1 MTRPE
6 LYRVEQSISLD
17 RLDWLIRIERNPK
30 VQQKLYFIRFR
41 YLGDSIEEATSRLGV
56 TKRIG
61 YYWQNS
67 WNKEGYKGLLHK
79 AGAGRP
85 AKLSDEEILKLK
97 KRFESKDFWN
107 TEEVKNLIQ
116 NEFGIDYCL
125 NSIRKLLRKIGMK
138 HNIPYCLD
146 YRRPE
151 NAEEILKKPG
161 KSNKQK
167 NVNR

>member
-6 LYRVEQSISLD
+6 KYHVEQSIPLEQ
-17 RLDWLIRIERNPK
+17 LDWRIRIEKNTK

-61 YYWQNS
+61 YYWQS
-67 WNKEGYKGLLHK
+67 KWNQGGYKGLLHK
-79 AGAGRP
+79 SGAGRP
-85 AKLSDEEILKLK
+85 SKLNFEEMLKLK
-97 KRFESKDFWN
+97 TILENIDFWT
-107 TEEVKNLIQ
+107 TEEVKDLIR
-116 NEFGIDYCL
+116 NEFDIDYCL

-151 NAEEILKKPG
+151 NAEEILKKT
-161 KSNKQK
+161 
-167 NVNR
+167 

>member
-6 LYRVEQSISLD
+6 KYHVEQSIPLEQ
-17 RLDWLIRIERNPK
+17 LDWHIRIEKNTK

-41 YLGDSIEEATSRLGV
+41 YLGDSIEEATSRLEV

-61 YYWQNS
+61 YYWQS
-67 WNKEGYKGLLHK
+67 KWNQEGYKDLLHK
-79 AGAGRP
+79 SGAGRP
-85 AKLSDEEILKLK
+85 SKLNFEEMLKLK
-97 KRFESKDFWN
+97 TILENIDFWT
-107 TEEVKNLIQ
+107 TEEVKDLIR
-116 NEFGIDYCL
+116 NEFDIDYCL

-151 NAEEILKKPG
+151 NAEEILKKT
-161 KSNKQK
+161 
-167 NVNR
+167 

>member
-6 LYRVEQSISLD
+6 KYHVEQSIPLEQ
-17 RLDWLIRIERNPK
+17 LDWRIRIEKNTK

-61 YYWQNS
+61 YYLQS
-67 WNKEGYKGLLHK
+67 KWNQEGYKGLLHK
-79 AGAGRP
+79 SGAGRSS
-85 AKLSDEEILKLK
+85 KLNIEEMLKLK
-97 KRFESKDFWN
+97 TILENKDFWT
-107 TEEVKNLIQ
+107 TEEVKDLIR
-116 NEFGIDYCL
+116 NEFDIDYCL

-146 YRRPE
+146 YRRPK
-151 NAEEILKKPG
+151 NAEEILKKT
-161 KSNKQK
+161 
-167 NVNR
+167 